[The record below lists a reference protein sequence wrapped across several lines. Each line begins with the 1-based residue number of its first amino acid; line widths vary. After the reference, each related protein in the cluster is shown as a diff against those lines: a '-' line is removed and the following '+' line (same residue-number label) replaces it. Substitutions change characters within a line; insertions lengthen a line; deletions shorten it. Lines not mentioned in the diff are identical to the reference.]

1 MTLRSRQGP
10 NRSRNLSDSE
20 RRTFL
25 MNIGFA
31 VTVVAALLLLAVAG
45 GVSYWSSHLTAA
57 VKVNTQEFSKD
68 ALVKQANINT
78 FLLEVQRKRTRTLLA
93 ANHIWSTDGNQ
104 RLTGIDQQESQVYS
118 LAATQL
124 IDGTIQTE
132 LAAKQGI
139 TITDADIDAQLT
151 KLATTSELRHVW
163 LIAVVPA
170 ILNGQSAP
178 TAAQKATAKAKAQ
191 QALTAL
197 KGGGDWASIAKS
209 FSTDTTKDQG
219 GDVGFIDENSS
230 LDTVYTNAM
239 MTAVPNTVSDLIE
252 GLDGGYRIG
261 KVTEIL
267 PATVGESIVD
277 QAKVEGIDANDLRQ
291 AVKLGA
297 ANEKL
302 ANSITDAA
310 LAPGLQ
316 RHVAQIYMQISASET
331 GPLAI
336 RVRHILYSPNH
347 DAQNASTVADT
358 DPAWAAAK
366 ALADAAYAK
375 LQKDPTQ
382 FDAIARA
389 ESDESAARTSGGK
402 LPYFSTN
409 DGIDKGF
416 ADAVLKTGLT
426 PGQLLA
432 PVKSSF
438 GYHVI
443 QVMHYPTDVDW
454 AAKLVAKATTADAFA
469 TLARDNSDL
478 ATAVDGGDTGWVSKG
493 QLSDAL
499 KAAVFA
505 APIGKVSQPIL
516 IPNDG
521 TYIFWVSA
529 EENRAPDPLQTAKIK
544 SSAFSAWYTQQK
556 TSYTTW
562 EDPAISSASGG

>member
-57 VKVNTQEFSKD
+57 VKVNSQEFSKD

-230 LDTVYTNAM
+230 LDTVYTNTM
-239 MTAVPNTVSDLIE
+239 MTAVPNSVSDLIE

-347 DAQNASTVADT
+347 DAQNASKVADT

>member
-57 VKVNTQEFSKD
+57 VKVNSQEFSKD

>member
-57 VKVNTQEFSKD
+57 VKVNSQEFSKD

-277 QAKVEGIDANDLRQ
+277 QAKAEGIDANDLRQ

>member
-57 VKVNTQEFSKD
+57 VKVNSQEFSKD

-277 QAKVEGIDANDLRQ
+277 QAKAEGIDANDLRK

-336 RVRHILYSPNH
+336 RVRHIVYSPNH